1 MQELDLYGVLLP
13 PVLAWALIAFVVR
26 ALLRRLLGRL
36 GFYRFVAYPALFD
49 MALLV
54 IVLGGVAALSVRLS
68 LI

>member
-36 GFYRFVAYPALFD
+36 GFYRFVAYTALFD